1 MASDEESRKA
11 EYPRKF
17 SLSTATNIETN
28 NKKQATGN
36 DST

>member
-28 NKKQATGN
+28 NKK
-36 DST
+36 D